1 LRWRKKKK
9 KKKKK
14 KKARRFYL
22 KGVASDWQWRG
33 LGVRVFHWICLFSSK
48 KPGLL
53 ITFRLMVL
61 AHWDFLGGGF
71 EWSKEIGFVHFGFL

>member
-1 LRWRKKKK
+1 LRWRR

-48 KPGLL
+48 ETGLVDYL
-53 ITFRLMVL
+53 STNG
-61 AHWDFLGGGF
+61 LGPLGL
-71 EWSKEIGFVHFGFL
+71 FGRGI